1 MCLVTGC
8 MLAYAYRYIK
18 SGYKNKTF
26 EGTMDLIRGAMLLI
40 ASVII
45 ACVLLSTN
53 ANAQNVVRK
62 GNTFEQ
68 ISSRQKKFAGAIK
81 THYTY
86 KDANGVVY
94 PIYISKNNK
103 VFIIKINKK
112 GKQYPYYLK
121 DIEDQI
127 LHEYGRK

>member
-1 MCLVTGC
+1 MKKLIIV
-8 MLAYAYRYIK
+8 LA
-18 SGYKNKTF
+18 
-26 EGTMDLIRGAMLLI
+26 LILGVSITATSQI
-40 ASVII
+40 
-45 ACVLLSTN
+45 
-53 ANAQNVVRK
+53 VRK

-68 ISSRQKKFAGAIK
+68 TTTKQKKFAGSVK
-81 THYTY
+81 TRYSY

-112 GKQYPYYLK
+112 GKQRPYYLK

-127 LHEYGRK
+127 LREYGRK